1 MKGLATMM
9 LVIALAYGQTTGT
22 VDLENTDPVEAAPS
36 EDAATD
42 DGPTDVSLISGHY
55 T

>member
-1 MKGLATMM
+1 MM

-36 EDAATD
+36 EGAVTD
-42 DGPTDVSLISGHY
+42 DGSTDVSLITGHY
-55 T
+55 TEQA